1 MHFALIFTVL
11 LLLGGSYVGLRLIP
25 RTSLRGWKK
34 FLAYFLCYV
43 PLINV
48 VARHITRTTARAG
61 QELAPWMDIML
72 FTSYVLIGTLS
83 VVATVVFAYDMYLLC
98 RWLHKKLFRKIESQ
112 EAAQVNNSRRVFLQN
127 SVSAGI
133 VAASGGLVAYGA
145 SEALFVPEV
154 KHIRVPIA
162 NLPEEFQGYKIAQ
175 ITDLHINKPVPPTR
189 LENIVAKINALHPDA
204 IAITGDLSD
213 SFAEQVQEEMQPLS
227 ALSAPDGTFFVSGNH
242 EYYTDI
248 RGWLTEIR
256 RLGIRNL
263 DNAHSVVQRNDK
275 RLLICGVP
283 DIQQARYSNPIL
295 AQRGSQE
302 GDIKI
307 LLAHQPQSIYEA
319 SKVGYHLQLCGHTHG
334 GQFVPWTYVTDW
346 VQPYIHGLYTV
357 ENTKLYVNRGVG
369 YWGPPLRIGAPPEIT
384 LVELIKA

>member
-1 MHFALIFTVL
+1 MHFVIIFTSL
-11 LLLGGSYVGLRLIP
+11 LLLGGSYIALRLIS

-34 FLAYFLCYV
+34 SLAYLLCYL

-48 VARHITRTTARAG
+48 VSRHYVRDMAHAE
-61 QELAPWMDIML
+61 QMVPPWLDVLL
-72 FTSYVLIGTLS
+72 FISYILIGTLS
-83 VVATVVFAYDMYLLC
+83 IIVTVVFIYDIYLLC
-98 RWLHKKLFRKIESQ
+98 RWLYGKYTQKKSTARPEP
-112 EAAQVNNSRRVFLQN
+112 VNNSRRIFLQN

-133 VAASGGLVAYGA
+133 MAASGGLVAYGA
-145 SEALFVPEV
+145 SEALFVPQV

-162 NLPEEFQGYKIAQ
+162 HLPEEFQGYKIAH
-175 ITDLHINKPVPPTR
+175 ITDLHINRPIPPTR
-189 LENIVAKINALHPDA
+189 LENIVAKINGLKPDA

-213 SFAEQVQEEMQPLS
+213 SFPEQVRTEMQPLS

-242 EYYTDI
+242 EYYTSI
-248 RGWLTEIR
+248 YGWLKEVR

-263 DNAHSVVQRNDK
+263 HNAHSVVQRNGK

-283 DIQQARYSNPIL
+283 DIQQAHDSDPIL
-295 AQRGSQE
+295 AQAGSYE
-302 GDIKI
+302 DDIKI
-307 LLAHQPQSIYEA
+307 LLAHQPQSIYKA

-369 YWGPPLRIGAPPEIT
+369 YWGPPLRIGAPAEIA